1 MGADGVHS
9 QHPSAHRPR
18 SRDPKPGDEVFG
30 MAMVPATAE
39 LCHSSWPSLQSNF
52 NSSILQLQIP
62 FLHGIESGKKT
73 GHVEGRRNSIFSNKT
88 SLL

>member
-1 MGADGVHS
+1 MRTDGVHS

-18 SRDPKPGDEVFG
+18 SRDLKPGDVVFG
-30 MAMVPATAE
+30 MAMVPGTAE
-39 LCHSSWPSLQSNF
+39 LCHSSSPALQSNF

-62 FLHGIESGKKT
+62 FLHRKESDKKT
-73 GHVEGRRNSIFSNKT
+73 GEAEGRRASIFSNKT